1 MASGSLT
8 LSELWELEVGHTNF
22 FGAERS
28 IIARIQDQVPTL
40 TTVASS
46 SLIAG
51 SKDITDLLPAAFVE
65 PGPGSVGDGS
75 GYGVAGIVQAW
86 IVIVAVKHWL
96 TARGDSSAAQLAGG
110 YMYQIVTALEGWSP
124 GELYEPMVFGGYA
137 EPISNAGFAAFE
149 LSFSVNF
156 ALPE

>member
-1 MASGSLT
+1 VAHVNL
-8 LSELWELEVGHTNF
+8 

-86 IVIVAVKHWL
+86 SVIVAVKHWL
-96 TARGDSSAAQLAGG
+96 TARGDSSAAQLAGP
-110 YMYQIVTALEGWSP
+110 YMLQVVTALDNWSP
-124 GELYEPMVFGGYA
+124 GELYDRMQWQGYA
-137 EPISNAGFAAFE
+137 DPISNAGFAAFE
-149 LSFSVNF
+149 MSFTVNF
-156 ALPE
+156 SLPE